1 MAGEGQKLVK
11 DSLEEEPKL
20 PLTPMIDVVFQLLI
34 FFMFTMRFSGGEG
47 WLESQLPTNRGL
59 GYEGTPPITLQEVR
73 IKLLWALRG
82 NWGVLLRE
90 PSQDPDGNKGMTVL
104 KVSKTYFMKPNGR
117 PDWDRLLAA
126 LKRAKAKYRPSKEY
140 PTLPVI
146 IEGYKMVEFQNVVS
160 ALNTAIKAGITE
172 ITFAAPE
179 KPF

>member
-1 MAGEGQKLVK
+1 M
-11 DSLEEEPKL
+11 
-20 PLTPMIDVVFQLLI
+20 
-34 FFMFTMRFSGGEG
+34 
-47 WLESQLPTNRGL
+47 
-59 GYEGTPPITLQEVR
+59 
-73 IKLLWALRG
+73 
-82 NWGVLLRE
+82 LLRE
-90 PSQDPDGNKGMTVL
+90 PSQDPDGTKGMTVL